1 MAGRLQDKV
10 AVITGGAN
18 GIGRATA
25 LRFLDE
31 GAAVVIADCN
41 EATAQQTLDL
51 AAAAGH
57 APRIRFIRTD
67 VTQEDQVAAA
77 IDLGVSAFGRLDCV
91 FNNAGIEFHGP
102 LAATDLAEHR
112 RMVDINLN
120 GAYYVLQ
127 SALRAMVTNPGPA
140 RGSIINTASVAGLT
154 GCPGMS
160 TYNATK
166 AAVVMLTKNASLE
179 YGPFGI
185 RVNAVCPGIIRTPMA
200 LAAVGN
206 DHAYL
211 EGVGR
216 KAHPLGRVGEP
227 EEVAKLV
234 CFLASDDSSF
244 ISGAAIPIDGA
255 MTAGFSATPGWDP
268 TDAGHG

>member
-1 MAGRLQDKV
+1 LATVRRFVESGARVVVGDIQAPPPAVLNTGV
-10 AVITGGAN
+10 A
-18 GIGRATA
+18 
-25 LRFLDE
+25 FLE
-31 GAAVVIADCN
+31 
-41 EATAQQTLDL
+41 
-51 AAAAGH
+51 
-57 APRIRFIRTD
+57 TD
-67 VTQEDQVAAA
+67 VREPAQVDALVRMTVERH
-77 IDLGVSAFGRLDCV
+77 DRLDVV

-102 LAATDLAEHR
+102 LAATDPADHR

-120 GAYYVLQ
+120 GAYYVVQ
-127 SALRAMVTNPGPA
+127 AAVRAMLTNAGPA

-160 TYNATK
+160 SYNATK

-206 DHAYL
+206 DDTYL
-211 EGVGR
+211 ESIGR
-216 KAHPLGRVGEP
+216 KAHPLGRLGEP

-255 MTAGFSATPGWDP
+255 MTAGFSAAPGWDP
-268 TDAGHG
+268 SNAGSA

>member
-1 MAGRLQDKV
+1 MPGLARCLRAQAVMNRLDGKV
-10 AVITGGAN
+10 ALVTGGCS
-18 GIGRATA
+18 GIGLATVRAFLEA
-25 LRFLDE
+25 GARVMIGDVQPPPDELRE
-31 GAAVVIADCN
+31 RGAAFR
-41 EATAQQTLDL
+41 E
-51 AAAAGH
+51 
-57 APRIRFIRTD
+57 TD
-67 VTQEDQVAAA
+67 VRDPAAVERLVAVAVTG
-77 IDLGVSAFGRLDCV
+77 LGAVHVV

-102 LAATDLAEHR
+102 LAATEPDEHR

-120 GAYYVLQ
+120 GAYFVMQ
-127 SALRAMVTNPGPA
+127 SAIRAMLGNPGPA
-140 RGSIINTASVAGLT
+140 RGSIVNTASVAGLT
-154 GCPGMS
+154 GVPGMS

-200 LAAVGN
+200 LAAVG
-206 DHAYL
+206 DDQGYL
-211 EGVGR
+211 DAIGR

-234 CFLASDDSSF
+234 CFLASDDASF

-255 MTAGFSATPGWDP
+255 MTAGFSATPGWEP
-268 TDAGHG
+268 SA

>member
-1 MAGRLQDKV
+1 MNRLDGKV
-10 AVITGGAN
+10 AIVTGGAS
-18 GIGRATA
+18 GIGLATA
-25 LRFLDE
+25 RRFLDS
-31 GAAVVIADCN
+31 GARVVVGDVQAPPPDMTK
-41 EATAQQTLDL
+41 AGVAFL
-51 AAAAGH
+51 A
-57 APRIRFIRTD
+57 TD
-67 VTQEDQVAAA
+67 VRDPAQVDALVRMT
-77 IDLGVSAFGRLDCV
+77 IERYDRLDVV

-102 LAATDLAEHR
+102 LAATDPADHR

-120 GAYYVLQ
+120 GAYFVLQ
-127 SALRAMVTNPGPA
+127 SAVRAMLTNPGPG

-200 LAAVGN
+200 LAAINN
-206 DHAYL
+206 DKAYL
-211 EGVGR
+211 DEIGR
-216 KAHPLGRVGEP
+216 KVHPLGRLGEP
-227 EEVAKLV
+227 DEVAKLV
-234 CFLASDDSSF
+234 TFLASDDASF
-244 ISGAAIPIDGA
+244 ISGTAIPIDGA

-268 TDAGHG
+268 SDAGNG

>member
-1 MAGRLQDKV
+1 MNRIDGKV
-10 AVITGGAN
+10 AIVTGGAS
-18 GIGRATA
+18 GIG
-25 LRFLDE
+25 L
-31 GAAVVIADCN
+31 AAVRRFVDSGAKVVVGDVQ
-41 EATAQQTLDL
+41 APPPDL
-51 AAAAGH
+51 MNAGV
-57 APRIRFIRTD
+57 AFLRTD
-67 VTQEDQVAAA
+67 VRDPAQVDALVRMTVERH
-77 IDLGVSAFGRLDCV
+77 DRLDVV

-120 GAYYVLQ
+120 GAHYVLQ

>member
-1 MAGRLQDKV
+1 MSRLDGKV
-10 AVITGGAN
+10 AVVTGGAS
-18 GIGRATA
+18 GIGLATVRRFVESGA
-25 LRFLDE
+25 RVVVGDIQAPPPAVLNTGVAFLD
-31 GAAVVIADCN
+31 V
-41 EATAQQTLDL
+41 
-51 AAAAGH
+51 
-57 APRIRFIRTD
+57 
-67 VTQEDQVAAA
+67 
-77 IDLGVSAFGRLDCV
+77 V

-102 LAATDLAEHR
+102 LAATDPADHR

-120 GAYYVLQ
+120 GAYYVVQ
-127 SALRAMVTNPGPA
+127 AAVRAMLTNAGPA

-160 TYNATK
+160 SYNATK

-206 DHAYL
+206 DDTYL
-211 EGVGR
+211 ESIGR
-216 KAHPLGRVGEP
+216 KAHPLGRLGEP

-255 MTAGFSATPGWDP
+255 MTAGFSAAPGWDP
-268 TDAGHG
+268 SNAGSA